1 MEFALPFTVLLGAWI
16 VLYAALSVDLA
27 TAVVAGGAG
36 FALPVGIGLVLSTG
50 VSRAVAWLQRAAA

>member
-1 MEFALPFTVLLGAWI
+1 LPLTVLLGALI
-16 VLYAALSVDLA
+16 VVYASLAADLA

-50 VSRAVAWLQRAAA
+50 VSRAVAWLQRSAA